1 MSWDSLAH
9 WVQSIPLPAQWALAI
24 LGVALGLPCILWP
37 DRIVR
42 GLKRWLLRQ
51 LRWVRSP
58 GYRRFLKLYG
68 WLLFVTGV
76 LLMLLLLLT
85 RGR

>member
-1 MSWDSLAH
+1 MSWQSFSL

-24 LGVALGLPCILWP
+24 VGTGIGLSFILLP
-37 DRIVR
+37 ERITR
-42 GLKRWLLRQ
+42 GLRKWLWYQQRL
-51 LRWVRSP
+51 VRRP
-58 GYRRFLKLYG
+58 GYRRMLRLYG

-85 RGR
+85 KAR